1 MHFCFPTF
9 WPYFYFGV
17 YIFILPLL
25 VPKWKKYSILVP
37 TITHLTEISYVAN
50 RAQYYT
56 INANVAIKIIKKI
69 IWQLINA
76 MSDPCQLR
84 ILKINLSILT
94 K

>member
-1 MHFCFPTF
+1 M
-9 WPYFYFGV
+9 WQ
-17 YIFILPLL
+17 
-25 VPKWKKYSILVP
+25 
-37 TITHLTEISYVAN
+37 TEHSTD
-50 RAQYYT
+50 T